1 MMIRGLRSTP
11 LGCRAVSML
20 DEGEAMELV
29 QRLGVAVEG
38 RRSRP
43 REENVIIRNGVIKKL
58 EGNELNFITQE
69 TKIITD
75 FNPPQWEEERNQ
87 RNVEPW
93 QRENYTATQ
102 HNNPTLPST
111 QQQGQ
116 PIPAPVLRKS
126 SSFIDDFQP

>member
-1 MMIRGLRSTP
+1 
-11 LGCRAVSML
+11 ML
-20 DEGEAMELV
+20 DEAEAQDLV
-29 QRLGVAVEG
+29 QRMGVVVEG

-93 QRENYTATQ
+93 QRENYQTTQ
-102 HNNPTLPST
+102 HNNPTQVNT

-116 PIPAPVLRKS
+116 PIPTPVLRKS
-126 SSFIDDFQP
+126 SSFIDDFTA